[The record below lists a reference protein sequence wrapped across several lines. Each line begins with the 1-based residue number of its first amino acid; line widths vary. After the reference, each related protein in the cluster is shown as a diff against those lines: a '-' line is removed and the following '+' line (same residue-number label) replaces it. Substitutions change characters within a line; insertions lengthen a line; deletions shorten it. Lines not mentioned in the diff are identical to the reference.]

1 MSDMRSATRWPS
13 CLKGKVLAEDGRM
26 IDCLVRDFSESGAK
40 IELPRSTKLPDTVDL
55 FFPLR
60 QETFRA
66 HIRWR
71 GDKEIG
77 LTFEAPQ
84 AEAPT
89 DPVQAKLLARLLELE
104 AENAALREQMALMR
118 FDAERTA

>member
-1 MSDMRSATRWPS
+1 MSDKRSASRWPS
-13 CLKGKVLAEDGRM
+13 CLKGKLLADDGRV
-26 IDCLVRDFSESGAK
+26 IDCLVRDFSASGAK
-40 IELPRSTKLPDTVDL
+40 IELPASTKLPNTIDL

-66 HIRWR
+66 HVRWR

-77 LTFEAPQ
+77 LTFENPAVTAPS
-84 AEAPT
+84 

-104 AENAALREQMALMR
+104 AENAELRERLAQGPSSVQPAS
-118 FDAERTA
+118 

>member
-1 MSDMRSATRWPS
+1 MSDKRSAARWPS
-13 CLKGKVLAEDGRM
+13 CLKGKVLADDGRV

-40 IELPRSTKLPDTVDL
+40 IELPSSTKLPNTVDL

-66 HIRWR
+66 HVRWR

-77 LTFEAPQ
+77 LTFENPQ
-84 AEAPT
+84 REDPT
-89 DPVQAKLLARLLELE
+89 DPIQAKLLARLLELE
-104 AENAALREQMALMR
+104 AENAELRRKLTGSAGE
-118 FDAERTA
+118 

>member
-1 MSDMRSATRWPS
+1 MSDNRSAARWPS
-13 CLKGKVLAEDGRM
+13 CLRGKVLADDGRI
-26 IDCLVRDFSESGAK
+26 IDCLVRDFSATGAK
-40 IELPRSTKLPDTVDL
+40 IELPASTKLPNTVQL

-77 LTFEAPQ
+77 LTFENPYAAPS
-84 AEAPT
+84 

-104 AENAALREQMALMR
+104 AENAELRGRMSQMLSNV
-118 FDAERTA
+118 EHVS

>member
-1 MSDMRSATRWPS
+1 MSDKRSATRWPS
-13 CLKGKVLAEDGRM
+13 CLKGKVLAEDGRV

-40 IELPRSTKLPDTVDL
+40 IELPASTKLPNTIDL

-66 HIRWR
+66 HVRWR

-77 LTFEAPQ
+77 LTFENPAS
-84 AEAPT
+84 ATPT
-89 DPVQAKLLARLLELE
+89 DPVQAKLVARLLHLE
-104 AENAALREQMALMR
+104 AENAELRERLAR
-118 FDAERTA
+118 SAPSH

>member
-1 MSDMRSATRWPS
+1 MSDNRSATRWPS
-13 CLKGKVLAEDGRM
+13 CLRGKVLADDGRI
-26 IDCLVRDFSESGAK
+26 IDCLVRDFSATGAK
-40 IELPRSTKLPDTVDL
+40 IELPASTKLPNTVQL

-77 LTFEAPQ
+77 LTFENPDTT
-84 AEAPT
+84 PS

-104 AENAALREQMALMR
+104 AENAELRERMSQMR
-118 FDAERTA
+118 SNVEHVS

>member
-1 MSDMRSATRWPS
+1 MSDKRSASRWPS
-13 CLKGKVLAEDGRM
+13 CLKGKVLADDGRV

-40 IELPRSTKLPDTVDL
+40 IELPASTKLPNTIDL

-66 HIRWR
+66 HVRWR

-77 LTFEAPQ
+77 LTFENPAVTAPS
-84 AEAPT
+84 

-104 AENAALREQMALMR
+104 AENAELRERLAQGPSSVQPAS
-118 FDAERTA
+118 

>member
-1 MSDMRSATRWPS
+1 MSDKRSATRWPS
-13 CLKGKVLAEDGRM
+13 CLKGKVLAQDGRV

-40 IELPRSTKLPDTVDL
+40 IELPGSTKLPNTIDL

-77 LTFEAPQ
+77 LTFENPEAVAPS
-84 AEAPT
+84 

-104 AENAALREQMALMR
+104 AENTELRERMARILS
-118 FDAERTA
+118 DAERAS